1 MALFFSAFS
10 NALFK
15 SFNKSSASSM
25 PQLMRTK
32 SSGKP
37 RAALT
42 SAGILACDM
51 KHGKEIKLVTPPKE
65 TVILNSFVSSTIVLE
80 KLTSPVVK
88 ERMLPRAGGLGE
100 VHVVER
106 VGFQSRVVYFL
117 DLRVIVDPFG

>member
-1 MALFFSAFS
+1 MLFSFYYVALFFSAFS

-88 ERMLPRAGGLGE
+88 ERMLPAPVAWEKCTSWNGLDFNPG
-100 VHVVER
+100 
-106 VGFQSRVVYFL
+106 
-117 DLRVIVDPFG
+117 

>member
-1 MALFFSAFS
+1 MLISIYYVALFFSAFS

-37 RAALT
+37 LALT

-106 VGFQSRVVYFL
+106 VGFQSRVVYFWT
-117 DLRVIVDPFG
+117 FG